1 MRNVVKCRAL
11 PSAPRHGQ
19 TSSSLAARVP
29 AGSGRMDRR
38 LRILVFNWRD
48 LAHPRAGGAEVHL
61 QSVAREW
68 VKCGHEVTIFCAAV
82 DGRPAREFVD
92 GVQIIRRGGRLGVY
106 RQARRLLAGGRDDGR
121 YDLRVR

>member
-1 MRNVVKCRAL
+1 MVEKRSQVSRPAVGS
-11 PSAPRHGQ
+11 PSRTDVPL
-19 TSSSLAARVP
+19 LAARVL

-106 RQARRLLAGGRDDGR
+106 RQARRFWQGEGDGR
-121 YDLRVR
+121 Y